1 MSKKEAMGKGIRAL
15 LQNIEEETPIT
26 RINESSSDSII
37 NTVSLVPLEQIE
49 VNPFQPRTE
58 FKEEALRDLA
68 DSIGVHGVI
77 QPVTLRYVSPK
88 KYQLIAGERRLR
100 ASKLAGLKSIPAYVR
115 TANDQ
120 ESLEIALIENIQRED
135 LNAMEIA
142 INYQR
147 LIDECTLT
155 HESLAKRIGKD
166 RSTITNYLR
175 LLKLP
180 VEIQQAIK
188 DQAISMGHARAIIS
202 IPDVEKQLYIFDEIT
217 SKSLSVRKT
226 EELVRLLNTGT
237 SKPQVKK
244 TKGNAGLTS
253 AHKAVQNRL
262 TDFFDTKVKMKP
274 STKTPGRGD
283 IIIPYYSNDDLN
295 RILDLLE
302 ND

>member
-68 DSIGVHGVI
+68 DSIRVHGVI

-253 AHKAVQNRL
+253 AHKAVQNKL

-274 STKTPGRGD
+274 STKTPGKGD

>member
-253 AHKAVQNRL
+253 AHKAVQNKL

>member
-49 VNPFQPRTE
+49 VNPIQPRTE
-58 FKEEALRDLA
+58 FREEALRDLA

-188 DQAISMGHARAIIS
+188 NQTISMGHARAIIS